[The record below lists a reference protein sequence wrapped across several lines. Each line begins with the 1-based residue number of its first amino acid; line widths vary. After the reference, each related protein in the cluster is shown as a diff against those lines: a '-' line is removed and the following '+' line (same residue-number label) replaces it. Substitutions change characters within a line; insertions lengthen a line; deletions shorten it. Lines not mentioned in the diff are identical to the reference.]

1 MVRARSIASPTL
13 AWLQDPKPA
22 RVLHVFDN
30 ACNLLAEDG
39 EVFSLVTSRVGDGP
53 FNIVLDPI
61 NFCDHA
67 TDDTTVGIE
76 HERIRIGELEID
88 LTPAQ
93 IWEPRF
99 GWESFQGRQDSL
111 SICAGMLEEVLVEIA
126 PVESFVQLIRPRE
139 ISVREI
145 EAQILLSAREPA
157 GILLEG
163 LLHADEE
170 LCRAGARKLAGLGA
184 GLTPD
189 GDDFM
194 MGCILALWA
203 RLAGEGG
210 EEAASWVSQEAV
222 PRTTPIAAA
231 WLQAAS
237 RGECSERWHSLLQ
250 AILAEHEENIRS
262 ATHAVIHQG
271 HTSGASALAGFT
283 GVLAGEA
290 QQTEHL

>member
-1 MVRARSIASPTL
+1 M
-13 AWLQDPKPA
+13 
-22 RVLHVFDN
+22 LHVFEN

-39 EVFSLVTSRVGDGP
+39 EVFSLVTPEVGDGP
-53 FNIVLDPI
+53 FNIVLAPI

-67 TDDTTVGIE
+67 ADDTMVMIE
-76 HERIRIGELEID
+76 HERIRIGELVID
-88 LTPAQ
+88 LSTAQ

-99 GWESFQGRQDSL
+99 DWEIFRGREHSL
-111 SICAGMLEEVLVEIA
+111 STYAGLLDDVLVNQA
-126 PVESFVQLIRPRE
+126 PVESFVQLISPRE
-139 ISVREI
+139 SGIGKI
-145 EAQILLSAREPA
+145 EAQLLISAQEPA

-163 LLHADEE
+163 LHHLNED
-170 LCRAGARKLAGLGA
+170 LCRASARKLAGLGA

-203 RLAGEGG
+203 RLAGEGVEG
-210 EEAASWVSQEAV
+210 AASWVSLEAI

-237 RGECSERWHSLLQ
+237 RGECSVRWHTLLH
-250 AILAEHEENIRS
+250 AIHLENEETVRS
-262 ATHAVIHQG
+262 AADAIIDQG

-283 GVLAGEA
+283 DVIRGES
-290 QQTEHL
+290 